1 MSILHKN
8 KYWLGNQE
16 VANQAF
22 RSTNQQDIFCKSF
35 LLAVNMFPLGMS
47 SNPRISWL
55 SNRIRQDMDSKLVW
69 TYQWISHL
77 HSRQG
82 LQIWLGRCSHQGM
95 SCKMLDR
102 LHPGIDLRGKELE
115 SYLLKDNNFLLDKQC
130 RTWLQERNIAQAHM
144 A

>member
-55 SNRIRQDMDSKLVW
+55 SNRIRQDMAIQIKSNWAYIANLFEP
-69 TYQWISHL
+69 IS
-77 HSRQG
+77 
-82 LQIWLGRCSHQGM
+82 
-95 SCKMLDR
+95 
-102 LHPGIDLRGKELE
+102 ELAI
-115 SYLLKDNNFLLDKQC
+115 S
-130 RTWLQERNIAQAHM
+130 TVERD
-144 A
+144 